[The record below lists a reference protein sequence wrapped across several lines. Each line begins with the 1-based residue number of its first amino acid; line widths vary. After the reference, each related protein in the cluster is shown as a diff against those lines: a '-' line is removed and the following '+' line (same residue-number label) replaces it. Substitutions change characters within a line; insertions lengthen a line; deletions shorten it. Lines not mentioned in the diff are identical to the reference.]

1 MDYQVKIRGYRIEL
15 GELESLIREY
25 PGIRD
30 TVVVASEDR
39 PGNKRLIVYVV
50 PEDGKRFN
58 ATALR
63 DTIRKRL
70 PEYMLPARFISMAA
84 LPVTLNGSLDRR
96 SLPSSARGSVDAL

>member
-1 MDYQVKIRGYRIEL
+1 MPERFSGESGPRRCRTGALGRVLPSGAIEYLGRMDYQVKIRGYRIEL

-39 PGNKRLIVYVV
+39 PGNKRLITYGV
-50 PEDGKRFN
+50 PEDRKHFN

-63 DTIRKRL
+63 DTLRKRL
-70 PEYMLPARFISMAA
+70 PEYM
-84 LPVTLNGSLDRR
+84 
-96 SLPSSARGSVDAL
+96 